1 MLILILKGIILGNTY
16 THYIATYEEYQKQ
29 RYEAASTIYGPH
41 TLSAYIQQYS
51 LLVEAMLAG
60 ETLERGTPP
69 PNLFDDQLTFVPGVV
84 MDNPATGHQ
93 MGDCVHQPED
103 ASPGQTVMAKF
114 ISGHLRNNPMLD
126 STFLTVERQEGANWV
141 VVARDADWE
150 TKLGMRIKYFSETE
164 RKCLLFQFGRE
175 QM

>member
-1 MLILILKGIILGNTY
+1 MLGNTY
-16 THYIATYEEYQKQ
+16 THYITTYEEYQKQ

-51 LLVEAMLAG
+51 LMVGAMLAG
-60 ETLERGTPP
+60 ESLERGTPP
-69 PNLFDDQLTFVPGVV
+69 PNLFDDQLSFVPGVV
-84 MDNPATGHQ
+84 MDNPAAGHQ

-103 ASPGQTVMAKF
+103 SGPGQTVMAKF

-126 STFLTVERQEGANWV
+126 STFLTVERQEGADWV

-150 TKLGMRIKYFSETE
+150 TKLGIK
-164 RKCLLFQFGRE
+164 
-175 QM
+175 